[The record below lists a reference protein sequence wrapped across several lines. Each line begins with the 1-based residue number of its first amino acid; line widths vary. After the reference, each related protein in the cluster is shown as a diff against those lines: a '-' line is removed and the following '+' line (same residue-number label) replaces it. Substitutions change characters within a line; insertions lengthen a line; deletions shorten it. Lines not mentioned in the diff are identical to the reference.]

1 MAKEIDLILSVSA
14 VPKPLKDAIDAHKV
28 NYDALQKADKKMK
41 DAQVVWAAAKD
52 AFLSSEKVFK
62 AELEKWE
69 VK

>member
-41 DAQVVWAAAKD
+41 DAQLVWAAAKD
-52 AFLSSEKVFK
+52 VL
-62 AELEKWE
+62 L
-69 VK
+69 